1 MSDDDLN
8 MLMANTATLRNT
20 DIEISFALM
29 PKHAETNKNQK
40 TWQAFDLIE

>member
-20 DIEISFALM
+20 DIDISFA
-29 PKHAETNKNQK
+29 PDAKTCRNK
-40 TWQAFDLIE
+40 